1 MRLFVAVDLSDE
13 VRDRMENV
21 LKTFKDF
28 KGVKAVEKENLHIT
42 LMFLGEV
49 PDRRVEIVKEKL
61 KEIKAEPFKIKLKG
75 LGSFPPQGNIRVVWV
90 GVEDDGE
97 NLKMLADAV
106 ESSLRSLGF
115 RRDKEF
121 VAHATVARVKR
132 LAPSD
137 REKLLRAVERY
148 RDYDFGEMVV
158 ENFRLKKSTLTPK
171 GPIYEDLEVYELG

>member
-28 KGVKAVEKENLHIT
+28 KGVKAVERENLHIT

-49 PDRRVEIVKEKL
+49 SDRRVEIVKEKL
-61 KEIKAEPFKIKLKG
+61 KEIRAKPFKIKLKG
-75 LGSFPPQGNIRVVWV
+75 LGSFSYQGNIRVVWV
-90 GVEDDGE
+90 GVEDGGE

-115 RRDKEF
+115 RRDKDF
-121 VAHATVARVKR
+121 VAHATVARVKKIS
-132 LAPSD
+132 PSD

-148 RDYDFGEMVV
+148 KDYNFGEMVV

-171 GPIYEDLEVYELG
+171 GPIYEDVEIYELG